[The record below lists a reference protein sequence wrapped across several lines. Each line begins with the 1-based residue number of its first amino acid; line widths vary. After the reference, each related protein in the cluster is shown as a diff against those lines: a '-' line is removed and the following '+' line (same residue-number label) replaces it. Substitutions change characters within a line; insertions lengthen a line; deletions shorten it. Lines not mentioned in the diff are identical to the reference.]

1 MIYNSMLL
9 HHTSRFRKE
18 LKKLSPQLRKQV
30 KKKLAL
36 FIQYGSAYPSLRFKP
51 FQKYKILGVYE
62 LSVTKNYRI
71 IAQKIT
77 DDEFYLL
84 QVGSHSILDKF
95 TV

>member
-1 MIYNSMLL
+1 MRLCT
-9 HHTSRFRKE
+9 TSRFRKE
-18 LKKLSPQLRKQV
+18 LKKLSPQVKKQV

-36 FIQYGSAYPSLRFKP
+36 FIQYGETYPSLRFKL
-51 FQKYKILGVYE
+51 FQKYKTFGVYE

-84 QVGSHSILDKF
+84 QVGQHSILDKF
-95 TV
+95 VL